1 MSTSPQP
8 GAASGAPVTS
18 DTDFGPNEWLVDEMY
33 DRFVKDPSSVDEAWR
48 QLFKDRQAAG
58 SNGQQSQPS
67 AKAAT
72 SPPAK
77 SAEKAPAKAP
87 DKAPAKAPDKA
98 PAPAKPQEAG
108 HSKPGPAPEPAAT
121 APSPSP
127 AATTG
132 SAAAS
137 SAAPKGTASDTA
149 APAAQPAT
157 AAAVAK
163 PVPKEPTKDDTADAL
178 QKPEHVILR
187 GAAART
193 VSNMDSS
200 LAVPTATSVR
210 SVPVKLLIDNRIVI
224 NNHLARAR
232 GGKVSF
238 THIIGF
244 ALVRALRQM
253 PEMNYGFEV
262 VDGKPNLIKPRHIN
276 LGLAIDVQ
284 KQDGTRQLLVPSI
297 KGADDKSFAQFWS
310 AYEDVVRRTR
320 DNKLIDRG
328 LPGHHDHAHQPGHDR
343 HQPLGAAADERP
355 GLHPRRRGDGA
366 TRRSTRA
373 RPRRRSTATR
383 SARS

>member
-1 MSTSPQP
+1 
-8 GAASGAPVTS
+8 
-18 DTDFGPNEWLVDEMY
+18 MY
-33 DRFVKDPSSVDEAWR
+33 DRFVKDPSSVDEAWQ

-58 SNGQQSQPS
+58 SNGQPSQPA

-77 SAEKAPAKAP
+77 SAEKAPAKQRTRHRRRRP
-87 DKAPAKAPDKA
+87 TKHRAPASTS
-98 PAPAKPQEAG
+98 AKPQAAAP
-108 HSKPGPAPEPAAT
+108 SKPGPAPEPAAKS
-121 APSPSP
+121 PSPSP

-137 SAAPKGTASDTA
+137 AAAPKGTASDTA

-210 SVPVKLLIDNRIVI
+210 TVPVKLLIDNRIVI

-244 ALVRALRQM
+244 ALVKALRADAGDELRLRGGRRQAQ
-253 PEMNYGFEV
+253 PGQAAPHQPRPRDRHAEAGRHPAAAGA
-262 VDGKPNLIKPRHIN
+262 VDQGRRAT
-276 LGLAIDVQ
+276 GRSRSS
-284 KQDGTRQLLVPSI
+284 G
-297 KGADDKSFAQFWS
+297 
-310 AYEDVVRRTR
+310 RRTR
-320 DNKLIDRG
+320 TSSGVPATTSSRSRTSR
-328 LPGHHDHAHQPGHDR
+328 A
-343 HQPLGAAADERP
+343 
-355 GLHPRRRGDGA
+355 PRSA
-366 TRRSTRA
+366 SPTRA
-373 RPRRRSTATR
+373 RSAPTTR
-383 SARS
+383 CRG